1 MKEKIGM
8 ICFTILICF
17 LFVFSI
23 VEANKKQNILAT
35 SANVQY
41 VNNSSELSNKKIG
54 WGIKRAKDHMQPD
67 LGSYNQSIIDQYK
80 GICMGNKEKK
90 YVYLTFDEGYEAGY
104 TDKILEVLKQNQVTA
119 TFFITAHYLNTQPDL
134 VKKMIDYGQI
144 VGNHTPNYLMSG
156 RNIITKC

>member
-41 VNNSSELSNKKIG
+41 VNNSSELSNKK
-54 WGIKRAKDHMQPD
+54 
-67 LGSYNQSIIDQYK
+67 
-80 GICMGNKEKK
+80 
-90 YVYLTFDEGYEAGY
+90 
-104 TDKILEVLKQNQVTA
+104 
-119 TFFITAHYLNTQPDL
+119 
-134 VKKMIDYGQI
+134 
-144 VGNHTPNYLMSG
+144 
-156 RNIITKC
+156 